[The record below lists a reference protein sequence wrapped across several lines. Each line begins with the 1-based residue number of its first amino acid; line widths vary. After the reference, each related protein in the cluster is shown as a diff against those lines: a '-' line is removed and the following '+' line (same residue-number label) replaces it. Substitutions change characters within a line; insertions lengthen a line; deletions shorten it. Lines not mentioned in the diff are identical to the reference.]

1 MVKKMGRPTNNPK
14 KYDTRIRMTEEEIEI
29 LNFCAE
35 KMGMTKADVIRTGI
49 RKVYE
54 EIKEKK

>member
-14 KYDTRIRMTEEEIEI
+14 KHDTRIRMTEEDVEI

-35 KMGMTKADVIRTGI
+35 KTGMTKADVIRIGI

>member
-1 MVKKMGRPTNNPK
+1 MVKKMGRPTNDPK
-14 KYDTRIRMTEEEIEI
+14 KHDTRIRMTEEDVEI

-35 KMGMTKADVIRTGI
+35 KMGITKADVIRIGI

-54 EIKEKK
+54 ENKEKK